1 MSNTLQRP
9 GVRTIAGL
17 CLAGL
22 TAAAC
27 VNAPPR
33 ASTPPAAAP
42 EAAGVP
48 VAQVAPAQ
56 ASDDRLWTDFALGL
70 HAGRSTA
77 SAAYIE
83 ADLIRRHGGEWVIVS
98 LTSSGSGAGRPG
110 MLPAASPGAAAAA
123 PVDAAEVRKVL
134 REYERAFERRDAVRL
149 ARVWIMNPSER
160 LRVQRLFDRSDAIAV
175 SIRDADVVVDG
186 NRASLAFDQR
196 FVVSGQPTGSGGH
209 SRALRRALAAR
220 DSLGNWALE
229 DVADSP

>member
-27 VNAPPR
+27 ATAPPR
-33 ASTPPAAAP
+33 ASAQSAAAP
-42 EAAGVP
+42 GTSRVSAAQ
-48 VAQVAPAQ
+48 AAPAQ
-56 ASDDRLWTDFALGL
+56 APDDRLWTDFALGMY
-70 HAGRSTA
+70 AGRGTA

-98 LTSSGSGAGRPG
+98 LTSSGSGADRSG
-110 MLPAASPGAAAAA
+110 MLTAGSPGAAAAA
-123 PVDAAEVRKVL
+123 PAAAAEVREVL

-160 LRVQRLFDRSDAIAV
+160 LRVQSFFERSDAIAV

-196 FVVSGQPTGSGGH
+196 FVVSGQRDGAGSQP
-209 SRALRRALAAR
+209 RALRRALAAR
-220 DSLGNWALE
+220 DSLGTWALDE
-229 DVADSP
+229 LAGTP